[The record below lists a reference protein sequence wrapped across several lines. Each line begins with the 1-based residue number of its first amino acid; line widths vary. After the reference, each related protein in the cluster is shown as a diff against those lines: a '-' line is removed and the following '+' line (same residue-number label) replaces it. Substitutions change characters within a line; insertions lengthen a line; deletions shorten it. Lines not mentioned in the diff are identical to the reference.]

1 MNHFELFDIP
11 VSFFPDTAV
20 VSKKYLMLQKKF
32 HPDFFANASPDEQAE
47 ALAQSSM
54 ANKALLVLKDSAL
67 LIPYILEMN
76 EVLSVNENY
85 QLPPSFLM
93 EVMDLNEQVMEVS
106 DDTQKAALRVQLK
119 QLEDEIFE
127 PIKGLLESYQVGITP
142 KEALLQVKDYYF
154 KKKYLDRIAD
164 ELQ

>member
-32 HPDFFANASPDEQAE
+32 HPDFFANSSEAEQAE
-47 ALAQSSM
+47 ALALSSA
-54 ANKALLVLKDSAL
+54 ANKALSVLKDQAL
-67 LIPYILEMN
+67 LIPYVLEIN
-76 EVLSVNENY
+76 EVLVPDEKY

-106 DDTQKAALRVQLK
+106 DDSQKPALRLQLK
-119 QLEDEIFE
+119 QLEDDIYE
-127 PIKGLLESYQVGITP
+127 PIKGLLESYQMGITQ
-142 KEALLQVKDYYF
+142 KEAMLPVKDYYF

>member
-32 HPDFFANASPDEQAE
+32 HPDFFANSSEAEQAE
-47 ALAQSSM
+47 ALALSSA
-54 ANKALLVLKDSAL
+54 ANKALRVLKDQAL
-67 LIPYILEMN
+67 LIPYVLEIN
-76 EVLSVNENY
+76 EVLVPDEKY
-85 QLPPSFLM
+85 KLPPSFLM
-93 EVMDLNEQVMEVS
+93 EVMDLNEQVMEVE
-106 DDTQKAALRVQLK
+106 DDFQKAPLLVQLK
-119 QLEDEIFE
+119 QLEDDIFE
-127 PIKGLLESYQVGITP
+127 PIKGLLESYQVGVTP

-164 ELQ
+164 QLR

>member
-54 ANKALLVLKDSAL
+54 ANKALQVLKDPSL
-67 LIPYILEMN
+67 VLPYILEIN
-76 EVLSVNENY
+76 ELLSANENY
-85 QLPPSFLM
+85 QLPPHFLM

-106 DDTQKAALRVQLK
+106 DDSQKPALRLQLK
-119 QLEDEIFE
+119 QLEDEIYE
-127 PIKGLLESYQVGITP
+127 PIKGLLEGYQVGITP

-164 ELQ
+164 QLR

>member
-11 VSFFPDTAV
+11 VSFFPDTTV

-85 QLPPSFLM
+85 QLPTSFLM

-106 DDTQKAALRVQLK
+106 DDTQKAALRIQLK
-119 QLEDEIFE
+119 QLENEIFE
-127 PIKGLLESYQVGITP
+127 PIKALLESYQVGITP

>member
-1 MNHFELFDIP
+1 MNYFELFEIP
-11 VSFFPDTAV
+11 VSFFPDPAV

-32 HPDFFANASPDEQAE
+32 HPDFFANASPNEQAE

-54 ANKALLVLKDSAL
+54 ANKALQVLKDPAL
-67 LIPYILEMN
+67 VLPYILEIN
-76 EVLSVNENY
+76 ELLSANENY
-85 QLPPSFLM
+85 QLPPHFLM

-106 DDTQKAALRVQLK
+106 DDTQKDALRVQLK
-119 QLEDEIFE
+119 QLEDDIYE
-127 PIKGLLESYQVGITP
+127 PIKGLLESYQMGITQ
-142 KEALLQVKDYYF
+142 KEAMLPVKDFYF

>member
-11 VSFFPDTAV
+11 VSFFPDTAL

-32 HPDFFANASPDEQAE
+32 HPDFFANSSEAEQAE
-47 ALAQSSM
+47 ALALSSA
-54 ANKALLVLKDSAL
+54 ANKALRVLKDQTL
-67 LIPYILEMN
+67 LIPYILEIN
-76 EVLSVNENY
+76 EVLVPDEKY

-93 EVMDLNEQVMEVS
+93 EVMDLNEQVMEVE
-106 DDTQKAALRVQLK
+106 DD
-119 QLEDEIFE
+119 IFE
-127 PIKGLLESYQVGITP
+127 PIKGLLESYQVGVTP

-164 ELQ
+164 QLR

>member
-54 ANKALLVLKDSAL
+54 ANKALLVLKDLAL